1 MPIVT
6 LRYSTPCA
14 PSAVASEGSAAA
26 SCPASCTDSGQRVL
40 VPAFFNCNS
49 FSSADAPRVYNERT
63 RKFEY
68 AFFADRN
75 PKFVETLGKFL
86 EKEMFDKDE
95 FIIKEGDKGYSMYF
109 VCSGRASMCSGAD
122 LREIHTLTRGAHCG
136 ELALYG
142 ISHRSFSVIALER
155 TECLVLKNRFFQAVL
170 ERFPEEKEY
179 FAEVAAARKQEL
191 KLSYEYQRQTRRR
204 DRRIAWHGEKEQPAD
219 DSDRDATDDPAPSLP
234 EVDTSAPL
242 PDSEIPG
249 QVPELS
255 HLSVMRLCAP
265 PAPPRNGPSQLAP
278 LGQVHDRVRNGR
290 RSYQHR
296 MVKELATV
304 GHAALARRLEV
315 AAAVQED
322 MQPPASS
329 SLIPTAR
336 PGRSHSLVQVPALEP
351 ARLNPSSRAAKVS
364 KSEDL
369 PQLPSQPLPSASKAG
384 IEYEDANREQKK
396 VLQEDDDDDDG
407 FSFLNM
413 DLNAID
419 PWARAVSA

>member
-1 MPIVT
+1 MKHGSP
-6 LRYSTPCA
+6 YSK
-14 PSAVASEGSAAA
+14 V
-26 SCPASCTDSGQRVL
+26 
-40 VPAFFNCNS
+40 
-49 FSSADAPRVYNERT
+49 DAPRVYNERT

-75 PKFVETLGKFL
+75 PKFVEALGKFL
-86 EKEMFDKDE
+86 EKEMFEKDE
-95 FIIKEGDKGYSMYF
+95 FIIKEGEKGYSMYF

-179 FAEVAAARKQEL
+179 FAQVAAARKQEL
-191 KLSYEYQRQTRRR
+191 KLSYENQRQTRRR
-204 DRRIAWHGEKEQPAD
+204 DRRIAWHGEKEQPED

-234 EVDTSAPL
+234 EADTSAPL
-242 PDSEIPG
+242 PDAEIPG
-249 QVPELS
+249 QSPELS
-255 HLSVMRLCAP
+255 HLSVVKLLAP

-336 PGRSHSLVQVPALEP
+336 PGRSHSLVQVPILEP
-351 ARLNPSSRAAKVS
+351 ARPNPTTRAAKVS

-369 PQLPSQPLPSASKAG
+369 PQLPSQPIPSVSKAG
-384 IEYEDANREQKK
+384 IEYEGSSRAQKK